1 MCSQL
6 LCQIILFQN
15 PVSLYKNTCSSVL
28 SIDVK
33 LPSNPSFYLQHVK
46 RKIKDGGHYESF
58 YIQVSEESE
67 LSNAYEKGQ

>member
-1 MCSQL
+1 M
-6 LCQIILFQN
+6 
-15 PVSLYKNTCSSVL
+15 L

>member
-1 MCSQL
+1 M
-6 LCQIILFQN
+6 
-15 PVSLYKNTCSSVL
+15 L

-33 LPSNPSFYLQHVK
+33 LPSNPSFYLQRVK
-46 RKIKDGGHYESF
+46 IKIKDGGHYESF